1 MIDEKRKKAG
11 SSSPLQDESVD
22 EDDYMDDDMKA
33 TDKAALDRIAMI
45 LSDYDNEMKNYV
57 PPQAEEVKPSKYC
70 LQILYHFICISIC
83 YIVI

>member
-1 MIDEKRKKAG
+1 MFIDEKRKKAG

-45 LSDYDNEMKNYV
+45 LSDYENDIKNYV
-57 PPQAEEVKPSKYC
+57 PPQNEEVKPG
-70 LQILYHFICISIC
+70 
-83 YIVI
+83 